1 MLSEF
6 SLIALFILIVMGFA
20 TTLVLIP
27 QALKKIGI
35 VPSKPSEVK
44 YEPYECGLETIGE
57 TWVQFKIRYY
67 FYALL
72 LITLDITVIF
82 LYPWAV
88 ELKNLGSSSLG
99 VIFSFIGI
107 LAVGYIYAWR
117 KGALEWK

>member
-6 SLIALFILIVMGFA
+6 SLMALFILIVLGFA
-20 TTLVLIP
+20 ASLVLIP
-27 QALKKIGI
+27 VALRKLGI
-35 VPSKPSEVK
+35 VPSRPSAVK
-44 YEPYECGLETIGE
+44 SEPYECGLETTGP

-72 LITLDITVIF
+72 LICLDITVVF

-88 ELKNLGSSSLG
+88 ELQNLGSESL
-99 VIFSFIGI
+99 VTVFIFLGI
-107 LAVGYIYAWR
+107 LAVGYLYAWR